1 MKSSSVCKKI
11 KPVKYDKVI
20 LRMGGFHIAKN
31 FLGAI
36 GHLMQG
42 TGIAD
47 IMVEADVCLRGTANK
62 IISWKDYYAMLCAH
76 TMLHAAMFTLHW
88 DAFAKWL
95 IQEEKDMGYISVL
108 ASNLQLLLEAL
119 SNNDAAGASSLC
131 DDTTSQLHEVQL
143 LMTEY
148 NKACTSPTTKLW
160 LMYMDMVMILKR
172 FIHAERAG
180 LLEEHLAEIEKMLPY
195 LVSAGHYKYVS
206 CLPHYLQAMGN
217 LSTVAPNIHKAFMN
231 GQFTIHQ
238 SEGRFNG
245 VWTDMA
251 LEETYNRDAKTKHLL
266 ESLNNLQLWRNTC
279 KPSRC

>member
-1 MKSSSVCKKI
+1 
-11 KPVKYDKVI
+11 
-20 LRMGGFHIAKN
+20 
-31 FLGAI
+31 
-36 GHLMQG
+36 
-42 TGIAD
+42 
-47 IMVEADVCLRGTANK
+47 
-62 IISWKDYYAMLCAH
+62 
-76 TMLHAAMFTLHW
+76 
-88 DAFAKWL
+88 
-95 IQEEKDMGYISVL
+95 
-108 ASNLQLLLEAL
+108 
-119 SNNDAAGASSLC
+119 
-131 DDTTSQLHEVQL
+131 
-143 LMTEY
+143 
-148 NKACTSPTTKLW
+148 
-160 LMYMDMVMILKR
+160 MILKR

-180 LLEEHLAEIEKMLPY
+180 LLEEHLAETEKMLPY

-251 LEETYNRDAKTKHLL
+251 LEETYNRDAKIKHLL